1 MPRRRAKHG
10 FTVVELMVSLCVGG
24 IAISSLYAVGA
35 ASTRHFREQQ
45 RISTTQGSL
54 RAAMNQLKRDFARAG
69 FLATPNASLNGE
81 FCGARLGAPLNSSSN
96 TPGDGRLA
104 GISAFH
110 KKVAKPTELDPD
122 NLNEKLAVV
131 DDVILM
137 GNYATSGEYM
147 GIQMSGDNRTVFV
160 PVTSQSFTR
169 DFTNWYA
176 AGGVAAGACNTTT
189 LQTAFP
195 RGRLVRIRNRVNTNG
210 FAQVDRAECIA
221 GSSNAQI
228 ALQAQ
233 VNGCNPNGGW
243 VAPVNTIRYHAE
255 NASADAE
262 MSRVRIGNLNR
273 VAQLR
278 RTEMDPAAK
287 DKPLLRSDG
296 SNLPVDDR
304 AILDYVVRFTV
315 DFIVRTVNANTISI
329 APATEAV
336 VQANPEYVRGAIIEI
351 AARTAEH
358 EPDMDVSLTTARL
371 PPFRVFKTQGAART
385 RSLRAEIFIPNVALA
400 KY

>member
-1 MPRRRAKHG
+1 
-10 FTVVELMVSLCVGG
+10 MVSLCVGG

-45 RISTTQGSL
+45 RISTTQSSL

-69 FLATPNASLNGE
+69 FLATPNASVNGE

-96 TPGDGRLA
+96 TAGEGRLA
-104 GISAFH
+104 AISAFH
-110 KKVAKPTELDPD
+110 KNVAKPTELDPD
-122 NLNEKLAVV
+122 NLNEKLAIV

-147 GIQMSGDNRTVFV
+147 NIQMSGDNKTVFV
-160 PVTSQSFTR
+160 PTTSQSFTR

-176 AGGVAAGACNTTT
+176 SGGVAAGACNNTA

-195 RGRLVRIRNRVNTNG
+195 NGRLVRIRNRVNTSG
-210 FAQVDRAECIA
+210 FAQVDRADCGA
-221 GSSNAQI
+221 GTAQI
-228 ALQAQ
+228 ALQSH
-233 VNGCNPNGGW
+233 VNCCNPNGGW
-243 VAPVNTIRYHAE
+243 IAPVNTIRYHAA

-262 MSRVRIGNLNR
+262 MSRVRIDKLNR

-287 DKPLLRSDG
+287 DKPLVRPDG
-296 SNLPVDDR
+296 TNTPVDDR
-304 AILDYVVRFTV
+304 AILDYLVRFTV
-315 DFIVRTVNANTISI
+315 DFILRTANPNTISI
-329 APATEAV
+329 APATEAA
-336 VQANPEYVRGAIIEI
+336 VQANPEYVRGAIIEL

-358 EPDMDVSLTTARL
+358 EPDMDVRLNTSRL

-385 RSLRAEIFIPNVALA
+385 RSLRAEIFIPNVGLA